1 MDEELMKEAEAVGIN
16 ASLYYL
22 LPREKRE
29 EALRKDIARAK
40 IKTTHD
46 DE

>member
-1 MDEELMKEAEAVGIN
+1 MNEELMKEAEELGIN

-22 LPREKRE
+22 LSPESRER
-29 EALRKDIARAK
+29 ALRKDIERAK
-40 IKTTHD
+40 KSATD